1 MSSVDLEKKKKLK
14 SRLRQTFQ
22 SRLCNFQKCM
32 VTKAK
37 LRIVRSWWKVFDL
50 AAAIAKR
57 MEAAWEWFQTN
68 SLAFFQALWNP
79 NDISVKRREQKP
91 VVVWVKFGYRPMFKA
106 LKYICHTMLKHSF
119 SQFTMHKHD
128 GLQRPRVIICTEVQF
143 QLFQAFL
150 RLPHDAAPQSDS

>member
-1 MSSVDLEKKKKLK
+1 
-14 SRLRQTFQ
+14 
-22 SRLCNFQKCM
+22 M

-57 MEAAWEWFQTN
+57 MEAAWEWFQTH

-128 GLQRPRVIICTEVQF
+128 GLQRPRVIICTEV
-143 QLFQAFL
+143 
-150 RLPHDAAPQSDS
+150 